1 MRKDPYRRPVSRATW
16 VARLILLFI
25 ATTTCFAAAF
35 LLYGRWQATTRA
47 GSLIL
52 GESDPALN
60 PAERLYLE
68 AYLAA
73 RAEALTAPA
82 GRGEGLV
89 RFIVTPG
96 ETANEIA
103 QGLAQEDLLRN
114 TDLFLNYLRYRGFD
128 SGLEAGTYLL
138 DPRATIPEL
147 AVALTQATA
156 QEVELRFLEGWR
168 LEEMAAYLDTVK
180 AAEIDADQ
188 FLELARRQMPLDA
201 ASHAFLADLPAQ
213 QSLEGYLFPD
223 TYRVTLDAQAADLIS
238 QMLRNFDQRVTPS
251 LRAAFANNGLTL
263 HQAVT
268 LASIVERE
276 TPLEGE
282 RPMVAGVFYNRL
294 SLGMRLQAD
303 PTVQYAVGFDASGNS
318 WWKSPLTAADL
329 EISSPYNTYRNEGLP
344 PGPIANPGLASLEAV
359 ANPAVTNNL
368 YFVADCDA
376 AGSHLFS
383 ETYEAHLANVQRCR
397 S

>member
-1 MRKDPYRRPVSRATW
+1 MA
-16 VARLILLFI
+16 
-25 ATTTCFAAAF
+25 CFAAAF

-47 GSLIL
+47 GSLVL

-89 RFIVTPG
+89 RFVVTPG
-96 ETANEIA
+96 ETANVIA
-103 QGLAQEDLLRN
+103 QALVQEELLRDS
-114 TDLFLNYLRYRGFD
+114 DLFLKYLRYRGFD

-156 QEVELRFLEGWR
+156 QEIELRFLEGWR

-180 AAEIDADQ
+180 AAAIDADQ
-188 FLELARRQMPLDA
+188 FLDLAQRRPALDA
-201 ASHAFLADLPAQ
+201 DSFPFLDELPPQ
-213 QSLEGYLFPD
+213 QTLEGYLFPD
-223 TYRVTLDAQAADLIS
+223 TYRVRLDAEAADLVT
-238 QMLRNFDQRVTPS
+238 QMLRNFEQRVTPS
-251 LRAAFANNGLTL
+251 LRAGFAANGLTL
-263 HQAVT
+263 HEAVT

-276 TPLEGE
+276 TPLADE
-282 RPMVAGVFYNRL
+282 RAMVAGVFYNRL
-294 SLGMRLQAD
+294 GRGMRLQAD
-303 PTVQYAVGFDASGNS
+303 PTVQYAVGFDVSSGS

-329 EISSPYNTYRNEGLP
+329 EAASPYNTYRNEGLP

-359 ANPAVTNNL
+359 ANPAVTTNL